1 MTKRIVVGKAIPVS
15 SVTLSG
21 LEAHIKAKQEAW
33 DKLPPEEQ
41 EIRRKKG
48 EAALKQLMG
57 TSGFAMFTMK
67 KPDKTPWD

>member
-15 SVTLSG
+15 SVTLGG
-21 LEAHIKAKQEAW
+21 LEAHRKAKQEEW

-41 EIRRKKG
+41 ERRRKRG

-57 TSGFAMFTMK
+57 TPGFSVFTMK